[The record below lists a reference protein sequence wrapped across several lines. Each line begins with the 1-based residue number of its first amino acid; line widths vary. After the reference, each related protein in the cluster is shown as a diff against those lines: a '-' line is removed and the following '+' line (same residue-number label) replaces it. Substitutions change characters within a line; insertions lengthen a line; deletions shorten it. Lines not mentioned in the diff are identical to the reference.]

1 MSRWIVD
8 ALPAGVI
15 LLGLVIAAAVLSFLY
30 FLIVCLTSLGQAR
43 AELKPFPST
52 RAGWLPAAL
61 NSASYTARGQELL
74 ARYYRSF
81 FFGFA
86 SAMVMVICGSL
97 YVDLKDTSA
106 GTPLPRHPTLLAV
119 SAVIHAASLVVFLA
133 GLLWLLFAVVVLGR
147 RRWRGESIGDA
158 QQRLLR
164 TSLKW
169 SAGSFVVVVLSFT
182 LLRSW

>member
-1 MSRWIVD
+1 MK
-8 ALPAGVI
+8 P
-15 LLGLVIAAAVLSFLY
+15 LLGLLTAAAVLSFLY
-30 FLIVCLTSLGQAR
+30 FFVVSLTSLGRAR
-43 AELKPFPST
+43 AELKPFPSSKS
-52 RAGWLPAAL
+52 GWLPTTL

-86 SAMVMVICGSL
+86 SAMVMVVCGSL
-97 YVDLKDTSA
+97 YVDLKHTSA
-106 GTPLPRHPTLLAV
+106 GTTLPRHPALLAV
-119 SAVIHAASLVVFLA
+119 PAVIHAASLVVFLA

-147 RRWRGESIGDA
+147 RRWRGEPIGDA
-158 QQRLLR
+158 QQRLFR

-169 SAGSFVVVVLSFT
+169 TVGSFVVVVLSFT